1 MAVNPTSEEAAPLDA
16 VAIEPARNLP
26 FAFAKRN
33 GVLFQEREHGVLK
46 AIYRSGTAPLVLAA
60 CSAS

>member
-1 MAVNPTSEEAAPLDA
+1 MAVNPTREEAAPLDA
-16 VAIEPARNLP
+16 VAIEPERTLP

-46 AIYRSGTAPLVLAA
+46 AIYRTGTAPLILA
-60 CSAS
+60 